1 MEYYKYWLDGK
12 LKYLII
18 TTHASFNIY
27 DEYMKLENMYAP
39 TNSSREKILE
49 KATLVTEENE
59 LAKLMLICH
68 T

>member
-1 MEYYKYWLDGK
+1 MEYYKLWLDGK

-18 TTHASFNIY
+18 LEHTYFHIY
-27 DEYMKLENMYAP
+27 NENMELENKYK
-39 TNSSREKILE
+39 SSFYREKLIE
-49 KATLVTEENE
+49 KATLVTDENE